1 VGLRQGDVSMKK
13 QYKQMVD
20 TRRVYQLETDMYYDR
35 RFEFITRQRSLDYLK
50 RYANKIWKGEGYKN
64 PLPLIRFGKGM
75 QKYSWCDGKILELAP
90 FQRDILTLV
99 HELVHAIGYDDH
111 DKKFAAKELILLD
124 KYTPVKLEALHEM
137 FEVMI

>member
-1 VGLRQGDVSMKK
+1 MKK
-13 QYKQMVD
+13 RYKQMVD
-20 TRRVYQLETDMYYDR
+20 TRRVYALETDMYYDR
-35 RFEFITRQRSLDYLK
+35 RFEYITRQRSLDYLK
-50 RYANKIWKGEGYKN
+50 RYAQKIWKGEGYKK

-90 FQRDILTLV
+90 TQRDILTLV

-124 KYTPVKLEALHEM
+124 KYTPVKLDALHEM
-137 FEVMI
+137 FEIMI

>member
-1 VGLRQGDVSMKK
+1 MKK